1 MRPPSARQVLP
12 SDLTKAAAP
21 VKIEQFV
28 FVEVDVDFP
37 QHLNEA
43 AWVAELAKSDPRL
56 TGMVAALPLEK
67 GQAIEP
73 ELEELRKHK
82 LLRAVRR
89 LIQTQPDPD
98 FCIRPEFIEGLKLL
112 APHDIAFDI
121 CIFHHQMPNVI
132 KMVRQCPEVRFV
144 LDHIG
149 KPGIKAGIFDPWRQN
164 LKELAA
170 MPNVHCKI
178 SGVTTEADHKNWT
191 REQLKPYIA
200 PHARDIRLRPL
211 HVWRRLACLGAC
223 RHLSPVGGHR
233 RLGYRRRKPGRK
245 AQAFPRQRHQLL
257 SPGLADER
265 TGLAAAR
272 LQHRRHAGFGARRL
286 APAHFRLCRRSGGG

>member
-1 MRPPSARQVLP
+1 MKSTWTFPSIWKKRPGSQ
-12 SDLTKAAAP
+12 S
-21 VKIEQFV
+21 
-28 FVEVDVDFP
+28 
-37 QHLNEA
+37 
-43 AWVAELAKSDPRL
+43 LAKSDPRL

-67 GQAIEP
+67 GRAIEP

-164 LKELAA
+164 
-170 MPNVHCKI
+170 
-178 SGVTTEADHKNWT
+178 
-191 REQLKPYIA
+191 
-200 PHARDIRLRPL
+200 
-211 HVWRRLACLGAC
+211 
-223 RHLSPVGGHR
+223 
-233 RLGYRRRKPGRK
+233 
-245 AQAFPRQRHQLL
+245 
-257 SPGLADER
+257 
-265 TGLAAAR
+265 
-272 LQHRRHAGFGARRL
+272 
-286 APAHFRLCRRSGGG
+286 